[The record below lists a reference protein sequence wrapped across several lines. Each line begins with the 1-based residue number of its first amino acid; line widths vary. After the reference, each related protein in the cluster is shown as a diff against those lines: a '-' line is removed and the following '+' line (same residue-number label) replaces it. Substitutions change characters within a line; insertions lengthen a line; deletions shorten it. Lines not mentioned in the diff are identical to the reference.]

1 MTMQSRIVFP
11 FRQHVKR
18 LSSAQ
23 LVLHGSRSREEFL
36 LFLNWTCMLWI
47 SRSFNVSN
55 GFVPSRE
62 FLIFFLPRRGRRVNS
77 GWKRK
82 CFHIAHQPVP
92 AIKKNG
98 KLLKCKQIAWSDE
111 SHGSRAHTLWAH
123 KTTSDKMHCRR
134 IVNEVVNETLVKFGF
149 VETVSLVPSQTHGSE
164 DAFHAANESYRCA
177 RERPFR
183 GRFFRVKGRSG
194 CQDTQN
200 RLCRGSMNF
209 IASRMRWCL
218 PKYFPRP
225 LETKAFFSKL
235 AELASYFP
243 PRS

>member
-82 CFHIAHQPVP
+82 CFHIAHQSVP

-134 IVNEVVNETLVKFGF
+134 IVKWSCKRNARKVRFRRNCIAC
-149 VETVSLVPSQTHGSE
+149 PI
-164 DAFHAANESYRCA
+164 ANTWLR
-177 RERPFR
+177 R
-183 GRFFRVKGRSG
+183 RF
-194 CQDTQN
+194 
-200 RLCRGSMNF
+200 
-209 IASRMRWCL
+209 SRR
-218 PKYFPRP
+218 
-225 LETKAFFSKL
+225 
-235 AELASYFP
+235 
-243 PRS
+243 